1 MVPVVAGSIPVVR
14 PKSTFSKKQAAFSK
28 NQAAALVLAG
38 GEARRMGGGD
48 KPLRLLAGQSML
60 ARILATLAPDHSAIA
75 ISANGDPARFAT
87 LLPVLPDAIAGQ
99 GPLAGVLA
107 GLEWAAGLGVESLLT
122 VPGDTPLIPPGLARA
137 LAPAPA
143 VAESGGQLHHLVAL
157 WPVSAAPSLREWLG
171 QPGGRS
177 VHRFAVTLGMRP
189 VSFAGNPFANVN
201 TLDELATLEA
211 LLRRDC

>member
-1 MVPVVAGSIPVVR
+1 VVPVVAGSIPVVR
-14 PKSTFSKKQAAFSK
+14 PKSTPDENRIAA
-28 NQAAALVLAG
+28 VILAG

-48 KPLRLLAGQSML
+48 KPLRTLAGQSML
-60 ARILATLAPDHSAIA
+60 ARILATLTPDHSAIA

-87 LLPVLPDAIAGQ
+87 TLPVLPDAIAGQ

-107 GLEWAAGLGVESLLT
+107 GLEWAAGIGADTVLT

-143 VAESGGQLHHLVAL
+143 VAESGGQVHHLVAL
-157 WPVSAAPSLREWLG
+157 WPVSAAPALRAWLS

-177 VHRFAVTLGMRP
+177 VHRFAVTLGMRQ
-189 VSFAGNPFANVN
+189 VSFAGDPFPNVN
-201 TLDELATLEA
+201 TPDELAALEA
-211 LLRRDC
+211 RLRDGPA